1 MDMQDKSYNLQ
12 QTLLKTIP
20 FGLQIVDLNGTI
32 LYSNE
37 NMNTLTNENSLGKK
51 CWVVYKDNKQQC
63 SDCPLKIPLDL
74 GLTKVLEVNGLLGEH
89 TFLIHHTKMVF
100 QNTPAVLEIF
110 QDITSVKHI
119 LEANQKLLI
128 AVEQSPAT
136 IIITDLNGNIEYVN
150 KKFTQ
155 VTGYSFQEIIGKNPR
170 ILKSGE
176 KSSDDY
182 SILWK
187 TLLNKKEWRGEFV
200 NKKKNGDLFRESALI
215 SPILNSVGAI
225 THFIAIKEDITNL
238 FEAKKTLI
246 QSEKRYHSLFNN
258 MLEGFAYC
266 KMIYKDNKP
275 EDFIYLEVNEKFTE
289 LTGLKNVTGK
299 RVTDVIPGIKDANYE
314 LLEFYGRVALTGIP
328 EKFEIFIKEL
338 GIWFLVSAFSFEKN
352 YFAAIFENITPKKQS
367 EESLKKMS
375 EELILQNTNLEQFT
389 YIISHN
395 LRSPVANITGIV
407 RTLMD
412 YPLEKSEYDELM
424 KILFSSVQKLDD
436 IIIDLNDILHIK
448 KEVTEKKD
456 KVVFSE
462 LVLDITNSITS
473 LIQKENVF
481 IKTDFSDIDEIFS
494 LKSFL
499 HSIFYNLISNSIKY
513 KRPDVSPRI
522 SIKSLN
528 ENNKIIL
535 IFSDN
540 GMGIDLSQK
549 GNQLFGLFKRFHTA
563 HSKIEGKGMGLFMTK
578 MQVESLGGKIEIS
591 SNVNKGTIFKIEL
604 TNMNGS

>member
-549 GNQLFGLFKRFHTA
+549 GNQLFGLFKRFHTT
-563 HSKIEGKGMGLFMTK
+563 HT
-578 MQVESLGGKIEIS
+578 EI
-591 SNVNKGTIFKIEL
+591 
-604 TNMNGS
+604 